1 METLPLICW
10 ALAGCGA
17 AAALIAALGRY
28 FKFLP
33 LVWVGRAYTLSYIA
47 MGLSVVVFFMGGF
60 ADSPRMT
67 P

>member
-10 ALAGCGA
+10 TLAGCGA
-17 AAALIAALGRY
+17 AAALIATLGRY

-33 LVWVGRAYTLSYIA
+33 TAWVGRAYTLSYIA
-47 MGLSVVVFFMGGF
+47 MGLSVVAFFMGGF
-60 ADSPRMT
+60 TDSTRMN